1 MTIQIIETEPT
12 DIEVIPLIE
21 ELSAELGK
29 RFGDTGKNS
38 FQGWDGQSTKS
49 VFVKASLTNEVV
61 GCGAIRPISSDIAEV
76 KRMFSK
82 YSRKG
87 IGGKVLDY
95 LEDKAKALEYK
106 EIWLETRR
114 LNQEACAFYLKNGYK
129 EIPNYGK
136 YIGNEKAICFGKLIS
151 NQKNNEEQ
159 FV

>member
-38 FQGWDGQSTKS
+38 FQVWNEESPKS
-49 VFVKASLTNEVV
+49 IFVKASLTNEVV
-61 GCGAIRPISSDIAEV
+61 GCGAIRPISNDIAEL

-87 IGGKVLDY
+87 IGKKVLDY
-95 LEDKAKALEYK
+95 LENKAKELEYK
-106 EIWLETRR
+106 EIWLETRK

-129 EIPNYGK
+129 EIPNFGK
-136 YIGNEKAICFGKLIS
+136 YVGNEKAICFGKIII
-151 NQKNNEEQ
+151 NEKTTNS
-159 FV
+159 

>member
-1 MTIQIIETEPT
+1 MTIQIIETGPM

-38 FQGWDGQSTKS
+38 FQEWNEESPKS

-61 GCGAIRPISSDIAEV
+61 GCGAIRPISNDIAEL

-82 YSRKG
+82 YNRIG
-87 IGGKVLDY
+87 IGEKVLTY
-95 LEDKAKALEYK
+95 LENKAKELEYK
-106 EIWLETRR
+106 EIWLETRK

-129 EIPNYGK
+129 EISNYGK
-136 YIGNEKAICFGKLIS
+136 YVGNEKAICFGKLIT
-151 NQKNNEEQ
+151 NENTTNS
-159 FV
+159 